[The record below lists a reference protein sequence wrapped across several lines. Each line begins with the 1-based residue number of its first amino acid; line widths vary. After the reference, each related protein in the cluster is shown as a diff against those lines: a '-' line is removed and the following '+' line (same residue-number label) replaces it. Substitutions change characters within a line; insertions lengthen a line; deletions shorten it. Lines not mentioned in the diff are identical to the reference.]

1 MLWPH
6 INLHIKDLKMA
17 LTKETSIDL
26 IEVRG
31 PFRTIEIR
39 TTTRIKDDGVI
50 VADNLHR
57 RPIKCGDLDGSNN
70 LKDTDMSGETAEIQ
84 GIAAVVWTDEVKEKY
99 RQFLVENLP
108 EGFTP

>member
-1 MLWPH
+1 
-6 INLHIKDLKMA
+6 MA

-26 IEVRG
+26 IELRG
-31 PFRTIEIR
+31 PFRVIEIR

-70 LKDTDMSGETAEIQ
+70 LKPTDMSGETAEIQ
-84 GIAAVVWTDEVKEKY
+84 AIAAAVWTDEIKEKY
-99 RQFLVENLP
+99 RQYLIENNGSGGFLIP
-108 EGFTP
+108 SSTTFA

>member
-1 MLWPH
+1 MATYQFTH
-6 INLHIKDLKMA
+6 QGLKNGID
-17 LTKETSIDL
+17 KETSIDL

-57 RPIKCGDLDGSNN
+57 RPIKCGDLDSSNN
-70 LKDTDMSGETAEIQ
+70 LKPTDMSGETAEIQ

-99 RQFLVENLP
+99 RQFLIANLP

>member
-1 MLWPH
+1 
-6 INLHIKDLKMA
+6 MA

-26 IEVRG
+26 IQLTG
-31 PFRTIEIR
+31 PFRIIEIR
-39 TTTRIKDDGVI
+39 TTTRIKDNGVI

-57 RPIKCGDLDGSNN
+57 RPIKCGDLDANNN
-70 LKDTDMSGETAEIQ
+70 LKPTDISGETAEIQ

-99 RQFLVENLP
+99 RQFLVDNLP

>member
-1 MLWPH
+1 
-6 INLHIKDLKMA
+6 MA

-26 IEVRG
+26 IQLTG
-31 PFRTIEIR
+31 PFRIIEIR

-57 RPIKCGDLDGSNN
+57 RPIKCGDLDASNN
-70 LKDTDMSGETAEIQ
+70 LKPTDISGETAEIQ

-99 RQFLVENLP
+99 RQHLIENLP

>member
-1 MLWPH
+1 MS
-6 INLHIKDLKMA
+6 
-17 LTKETSIDL
+17 LTKETSVDL

-57 RPIKCGDLDGSNN
+57 RPIKCGDLDSSNN
-70 LKDTDMSGETAEIQ
+70 LKPTDMSGETAEIQ

-108 EGFTP
+108 EGFSPYSNNK

>member
-1 MLWPH
+1 
-6 INLHIKDLKMA
+6 MA

-26 IEVRG
+26 IELRG
-31 PFRTIEIR
+31 PFRIIEIR

-70 LKDTDMSGETAEIQ
+70 LKPTDMSGETAEIQ
-84 GIAAVVWTDEVKEKY
+84 AIAAAVWTDEVKEKY
-99 RQFLVENLP
+99 RQYLIENLP
-108 EGFTP
+108 DLFQLSFWFLKYL

>member
-1 MLWPH
+1 
-6 INLHIKDLKMA
+6 MA

-26 IEVRG
+26 IELRG
-31 PFRTIEIR
+31 PFRIIEIR

-57 RPIKCGDLDGSNN
+57 RPIKCGDLDSSNN
-70 LKDTDMSGETAEIQ
+70 LKPTDMSGETAEIQ

-99 RQFLVENLP
+99 RQFLVDNLP

>member
-1 MLWPH
+1 
-6 INLHIKDLKMA
+6 MA
-17 LTKETSIDL
+17 LTKETTEEL
-26 IEVRG
+26 IQVIG
-31 PFRTIEIR
+31 PFATIEFR

-70 LKDTDMSGETAEIQ
+70 LKPTDMSGETAEIQ

>member
-1 MLWPH
+1 MLWTY
-6 INLHIKDLKMA
+6 INLFIKVLKMA
-17 LTKETSIDL
+17 LIKETSIDL

-50 VADNLHR
+50 IADNLHR

-70 LKDTDMSGETAEIQ
+70 LKPTDISGETAEIQ

-99 RQFLVENLP
+99 RQHLIENLP

>member
-1 MLWPH
+1 
-6 INLHIKDLKMA
+6 MA

-26 IEVRG
+26 IQLTG
-31 PFRTIEIR
+31 PFRIIEIR
-39 TTTRIKDDGVI
+39 TTTRIKDNGVI

-57 RPIKCGDLDGSNN
+57 RPIKCGDLDASNN
-70 LKDTDMSGETAEIQ
+70 LKPTDISGETAEIQ

-99 RQFLVENLP
+99 RQYLIENLP

>member
-1 MLWPH
+1 
-6 INLHIKDLKMA
+6 MA
-17 LTKETSIDL
+17 LTKETSTDL
-26 IEVRG
+26 IQLTG
-31 PFRTIEIR
+31 PFRIIEIR
-39 TTTRIKDDGVI
+39 TTTRIKDNGVI